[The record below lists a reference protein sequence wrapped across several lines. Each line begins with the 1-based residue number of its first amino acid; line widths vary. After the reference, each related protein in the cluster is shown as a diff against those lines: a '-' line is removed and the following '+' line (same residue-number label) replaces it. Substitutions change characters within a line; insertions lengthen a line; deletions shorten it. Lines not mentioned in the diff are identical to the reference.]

1 MTAPDPSASP
11 TLPSPLEGPSLLPL
25 LSSRRILI
33 CVGSGGV
40 GKTTTSA
47 TLALLA
53 AITLGRRVLVLTIDP
68 ARRLADA
75 LGVQALGHD
84 IQRVSD
90 DKLDAVAR
98 RRGMVR
104 KPGGSLSA
112 MMLDQK
118 RAFDEIVQRYAKN
131 DGVRT
136 RIFQNSI
143 YQQISASLAGS
154 HEYAAMSK
162 LYDLAQ
168 ASPAPY
174 DLIVLDTP
182 PTENALD
189 FLDAPDRISQAIDSP
204 ALQWFI
210 KPYLQAGSWSL
221 RLVGVGGAVVL
232 RGLSRFVGSQF
243 LQQMAEFF
251 VEFSEVTGG
260 FRERA
265 QKVRSLLRQPDV
277 AFVLVCSPEQLSI
290 EEALYFHNRLRKADM
305 PLGGIVVNRVHT
317 PGPKLPDGF
326 ADSLHAQPDLRG
338 FLPEDLRRFSDDL
351 IRTYDEEQVLAA
363 ADAAA
368 IADLRRQVAGPQG
381 GTPQASSASAAGPSL
396 PLCRVPIFDS
406 DIHDAEGIALI
417 SAYLVPIQS

>member
-1 MTAPDPSASP
+1 MSTPSTPDA
-11 TLPSPLEGPSLLPL
+11 TLLPL
-25 LSSRRILI
+25 LSARRIVV

-53 AITLGRRVLVLTIDP
+53 AVVLGRRVLVLTIDP

-75 LGVQALGHD
+75 LGVRALGHD
-84 IQRVSD
+84 IQKVPD
-90 DKLDAVAR
+90 EKLEAVAR
-98 RRGMVR
+98 HRGIPR
-104 KPGGSLSA
+104 APGGSLSA

-118 RAFDEIVQRYAKN
+118 RAFDEIVERYAR
-131 DGVRT
+131 DATVRR
-136 RIFQNSI
+136 RIFDNGI
-143 YQQISASLAGS
+143 YQQISARLAGS

-168 ASPAPY
+168 QSPPPY

-221 RLVGVGGAVVL
+221 RLVGVGGAFVL
-232 RGLSRFVGSQF
+232 RGLSRFVGSTF

-251 VEFSEVTGG
+251 VEFSEVTAG
-260 FRERA
+260 FRDRA
-265 QKVRSLLRQPDV
+265 EKVRTLLRKPDV

-290 EEALYFHNRLRKADM
+290 EEALYFHERLRRAEM
-305 PLGGIVVNRVHT
+305 PLGGAVVNRVHAA
-317 PGPKLPDGF
+317 GPPLPAQF
-326 ADSLHAQPDLRG
+326 ADQLHSQPALRG
-338 FLPEDLRRFSDDL
+338 FVAEDLRHLTESL
-351 IRTYDEEQVLAA
+351 IRTYDEQQTLAA
-363 ADAAA
+363 SDQAA
-368 IADLRRQVAGPQG
+368 IGDLRRQVGVGRA
-381 GTPQASSASAAGPSL
+381 AAGATTGSANGPASGPL
-396 PLCRVPIFDS
+396 PLCMVPMFDS
-406 DIHDAEGIALI
+406 DIHDAQGIARI
-417 SAYLVPIQS
+417 SEYLAPVPVPGPQN

>member
-1 MTAPDPSASP
+1 MTSA
-11 TLPSPLEGPSLLPL
+11 SLLPL
-25 LSSRRILI
+25 LSTRRIVI

-40 GKTTTSA
+40 GKTTSAA

-53 AITLGRRVLVLTIDP
+53 AVALGRRVLVLTIDP

-75 LGVQALGHD
+75 LGVKALGHD
-84 IQRVSD
+84 IQRVPD

-98 RRGMVR
+98 RRGIAR
-104 KPGGSLSA
+104 APGGTLSA

-118 RAFDEIVQRYAKN
+118 RAFDEIVQRYAR
-131 DGVRT
+131 DASVRG
-136 RIFQNSI
+136 RIFENSI
-143 YQQISASLAGS
+143 YQQISARLAGS

-168 ASPAPY
+168 VSPPPY

-221 RLVGVGGAVVL
+221 RLVGVGGAFVL
-232 RGLSRFVGSQF
+232 RGLSRFVGSTF

-251 VEFSEVTGG
+251 VEFSEVTAG

-265 QKVRSLLRQPDV
+265 EKVRSLLRKPDV

-290 EEALYFHNRLRKADM
+290 EEALYFHGRLRRAEM
-305 PLGGIVVNRVHT
+305 PLGGVVVNRVHSA
-317 PGPKLPDGF
+317 GPELPASF
-326 ADSLHAQPDLRG
+326 AEEVRHQPALRG
-338 FLPEDLRRFSDDL
+338 LLPEDLRRFIDDL
-351 IRTYDEEQVLAA
+351 VRTYDEQQTLAV
-363 ADAAA
+363 ADQAA
-368 IADLRRQVAGPQG
+368 IRDLQRQVGGQG
-381 GTPQASSASAAGPSL
+381 LGSPDAV
-396 PLCRVPIFDS
+396 PLCTVPMFDS
-406 DIHDAEGIALI
+406 DIHDAEGIARI
-417 SAYLVPIQS
+417 SEYLAPRPAPASPIEHRP

>member
-1 MTAPDPSASP
+1 LSNPSAKDA
-11 TLPSPLEGPSLLPL
+11 TLLPL
-25 LSSRRILI
+25 LSARRIVV

-53 AITLGRRVLVLTIDP
+53 AVVLGRRVLVLTIDP

-75 LGVQALGHD
+75 LGVRALGHD
-84 IQRVSD
+84 IQRVPD

-98 RRGMVR
+98 RRGIPR
-104 KPGGSLSA
+104 APGGTLSA

-118 RAFDEIVQRYAKN
+118 RAFDEIVERYAR
-131 DGVRT
+131 DASVRR
-136 RIFQNSI
+136 RIFDNGI
-143 YQQISASLAGS
+143 YQQISARLSGS

-168 ASPAPY
+168 VSPPPY

-221 RLVGVGGAVVL
+221 RLVGVGGAFVL
-232 RGLSRFVGSQF
+232 RGLSRFVGSHF

-251 VEFSEVTGG
+251 VEFSEVTAG

-265 QKVRSLLRQPDV
+265 EKVRALLRKPDV

-290 EEALYFHNRLRKADM
+290 EEALYFHERLRRAEM
-305 PLGGIVVNRVHT
+305 PLGGAVVNRVHAA
-317 PGPKLPDGF
+317 GPPLP
-326 ADSLHAQPDLRG
+326 ADFSDQLHRQSALRG
-338 FLPEDLRRFSDDL
+338 FVPEDLRHLTDDL
-351 IRTYDEEQVLAA
+351 VRTYDEQQTLAA
-363 ADAAA
+363 ADQAA
-368 IADLRRQVAGPQG
+368 IAELSRRLGTSSAPAGP
-381 GTPQASSASAAGPSL
+381 L
-396 PLCRVPIFDS
+396 PLCTVPMFDS
-406 DIHDAEGIALI
+406 DIHDAEGIARI
-417 SAYLVPIQS
+417 SEFLAPVAVPSPRN